1 MFKLAVFTDEVSQDL
16 ERVIQVCRDYELD
29 GVELRSVWDKGPHE
43 LTDAD
48 VERLKAALADEG
60 LEVCAIA
67 SPFFKCDLG
76 SAEEYEEHIGIL
88 KRCVELCDAFGC
100 ATIRGFTFWRK
111 GERWQVI
118 DEIVEKFDRPVKILS
133 DSRATLGIENEGS
146 TYCGTA
152 AEVKDFAERLGS
164 EKVKAVWDPCN
175 SISAGEKPHPDGY
188 EIIRP
193 LMVHVHIKDARK
205 GEGEGGGTCAVGEG
219 EVGWKEQFAA
229 LARDGYEG
237 WCSLETHWRL
247 EKELDRKTVNQPGG
261 ARFSA
266 GAEGASRICLDNIR
280 EMLKA
285 L

>member
-16 ERVIQVCRDYELD
+16 ERVIQVCKDYSLD

-43 LTDAD
+43 LSDAE
-48 VERLKAALADEG
+48 VGRLKEALDEEG
-60 LEVCAIA
+60 LKVCAVA
-67 SPFFKCDLG
+67 SPFFKCELG
-76 SAEEYEEHIGIL
+76 SEDEYKEHIGIL

-100 ATIRGFTFWRK
+100 AIIRGFTFWRK
-111 GERWQVI
+111 GERSEVI
-118 DEIVEKFDRPVKILS
+118 DEIVKKFDEPVKVLEG
-133 DSRATLGIENEGS
+133 SRATLGIENEGS

-152 AEVKDFAERLGS
+152 VEVKDFAERLGS
-164 EKVKAVWDPCN
+164 EKVRAVWDPCN
-175 SISAGEKPHPDGY
+175 SISAGEKPYPEGY

-193 LMVHVHIKDARK
+193 LMVHVHVKDARK
-205 GEGEGGGTCAVGEG
+205 GQGTCAVGEG
-219 EVGWKEQFAA
+219 EVGWRDQFAA
-229 LARDGYEG
+229 LVRDGYED

-247 EKELDRKTVNQPGG
+247 EKRLDEKTVSRPGG
-261 ARFSA
+261 AGFSA